1 MKNVIIFGIALS
13 AFVAVG
19 ALFATRIGDTTAG
32 GRSGGDRRPP
42 YSRITESAGRT
53 ETVRK
58 LGSFNSISLPSSGT
72 VRVHIG
78 AEPSVTVRADGRTI
92 ERVETA
98 IHGDELVLSVRGP
111 NFGSAVEYE
120 VTTPSLQAVRISGS
134 GDIIFQDTI
143 SGKNM
148 SVDIAGSGSFT
159 GTVDT
164 DSLSVDIKGSGDVK
178 IGGTAEKADFKI
190 FGSGDLDAGD
200 LGGGSATVA
209 VMGSGDTNLGVFE
222 DLNARVMGS
231 GDVEYQGTPR
241 VSATTPGS
249 GEVTRR

>member
-1 MKNVIIFGIALS
+1 MKNVIIFGIALA

-19 ALFATRIGDTTAG
+19 AGFAARIGGGTAG
-32 GRSGGDRRPP
+32 DRSVGDHRPP
-42 YSRITESAGRT
+42 FSRIMESAGRT

-58 LGSFNSISLPSSGT
+58 LASFDSISLPSSGT
-72 VRVHIG
+72 VRVHVG

-98 IHGDELVLSVRGP
+98 IHGSELVLTVRGP
-111 NFGSAVEYE
+111 TFGSSVEYE
-120 VTTPSLQAVRISGS
+120 VTAPSLQAVRISGS
-134 GDIIFQDTI
+134 GDIIFQDTVT
-143 SGKNM
+143 GKNM

-178 IGGTAEKADFKI
+178 IGGTADKADFKI
-190 FGSGDLDAGD
+190 FGSGDLDAGG

-209 VMGSGDTNLGVFE
+209 VMGSGDTNLGVFQE
-222 DLNARVMGS
+222 LNARVMGS
-231 GDVEYQGTPR
+231 GDVEYEGNPLL
-241 VSATTPGS
+241 SATTPGS
-249 GEVTRR
+249 GDVTRR